1 MHLVKTC
8 CSSITNRYL
17 FFIIIIDLF
26 TYFLSTLYISAPW
39 LESVKKNLSK
49 DAYMTLQDS
58 RIEELNI
65 DLILAL
71 LIHICKSPPG
81 AVLVFLPG
89 MGDITK
95 LIRAI
100 EHSGNFPR
108 QRFEIYPLHSKL
120 PTLDQRRIFD
130 RPPPHIRKI
139 IIATNIAETSITI
152 DDIVYVIDCGRIK
165 ITGLNVDENIQ
176 TLQNE
181 FVSKANLMQ
190 RYFLFESY
198 FFFI

>member
-1 MHLVKTC
+1 
-8 CSSITNRYL
+8 
-17 FFIIIIDLF
+17 
-26 TYFLSTLYISAPW
+26 
-39 LESVKKNLSK
+39 
-49 DAYMTLQDS
+49 MTLQDS

-190 RYFLFESY
+190 RYFLFQSC
-198 FFFI
+198 FFLYKFTSSAYRRYLKITVILKNISDVDARGVANLALPTTY